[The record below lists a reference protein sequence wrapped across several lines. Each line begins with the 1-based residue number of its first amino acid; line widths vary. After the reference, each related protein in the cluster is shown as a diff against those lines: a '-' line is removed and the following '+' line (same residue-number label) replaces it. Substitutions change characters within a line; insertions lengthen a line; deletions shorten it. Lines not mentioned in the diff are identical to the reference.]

1 MKVIVY
7 CASEGSQS
15 DVSGL
20 TLKCTP
26 SERRVWVENGKGA
39 GGRKI
44 AFSSTFDGVVD
55 GSTAEGAA
63 QALYDEGFAKAV
75 EAVTADKVG
84 CVLCVGSGA
93 GKRGA
98 LLGAACELALAK
110 LLQAADEKGLELSI
124 AAVHVLWVGLSDLLD
139 GAAIEPGTTATGA
152 GGDGTAQSASMLFG
166 AVQRPLTSAAAATAA
181 LRDIEEAAA
190 AAEAAA
196 MGAAGGGHL
205 AVQLTLGEGKLLL
218 VDASDVSFAEASS
231 SLLSST
237 LCHHSH
243 AMLLKCLAKPSA
255 RPTVADTALLPRLLA
270 PAFFDAGA
278 SARLVLHVPPSAS
291 PTIVDMLRSAQAAA
305 KAAKSKKQ
313 SDSDRSGAVIELLQ
327 GRLAEP
333 KPPPSAEQV
342 VSSLRAI
349 MGDTAAV
356 GPLRRRLMRA

>member
-98 LLGAACELALAK
+98 LLGATCDQALAK

-124 AAVHVLWVGLSDLLD
+124 AAVHVLWERLTDLLD
-139 GAAIEPGTTATGA
+139 GAAIEPGNARRKTR
-152 GGDGTAQSASMLFG
+152 F
-166 AVQRPLTSAAAATAA
+166 
-181 LRDIEEAAA
+181 
-190 AAEAAA
+190 
-196 MGAAGGGHL
+196 
-205 AVQLTLGEGKLLL
+205 VQLAGNTFR
-218 VDASDVSFAEASS
+218 ASQGPGHTRRGVPGRA
-231 SLLSST
+231 
-237 LCHHSH
+237 
-243 AMLLKCLAKPSA
+243 
-255 RPTVADTALLPRLLA
+255 PR
-270 PAFFDAGA
+270 
-278 SARLVLHVPPSAS
+278 AS
-291 PTIVDMLRSAQAAA
+291 PCA
-305 KAAKSKKQ
+305 
-313 SDSDRSGAVIELLQ
+313 
-327 GRLAEP
+327 
-333 KPPPSAEQV
+333 PPPGSPW
-342 VSSLRAI
+342 
-349 MGDTAAV
+349 TAHRH
-356 GPLRRRLMRA
+356 RRRRTCRRRRHRCLSWRRPSPP